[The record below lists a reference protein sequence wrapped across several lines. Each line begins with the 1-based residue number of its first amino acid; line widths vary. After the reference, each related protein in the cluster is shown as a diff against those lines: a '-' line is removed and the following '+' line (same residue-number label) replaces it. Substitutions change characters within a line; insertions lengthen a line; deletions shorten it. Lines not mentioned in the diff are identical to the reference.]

1 MDWLKREKFW
11 CLGAICFGG
20 FVIAQSEFVID
31 LTNIERLGYSFI
43 KVDCIH
49 VQEKVTLQW
58 SCVLFWEHGVLLY
71 FTELEGKFTALYFC
85 YFAKSVTI
93 LLVSCKALVVYLGT
107 SFTFIIWFFTLS
119 ESLSAWFYIPPQLLD
134 VYRYRILWPYFVLFQ
149 FFVFLIMLMKHKT
162 IFWIIFSSLCFQ
174 KLVFIITSLEAPLE
188 SLKKQFP
195 LGYLEHKY
203 TKTNFKT
210 Q

>member
-1 MDWLKREKFW
+1 
-11 CLGAICFGG
+11 
-20 FVIAQSEFVID
+20 
-31 LTNIERLGYSFI
+31 
-43 KVDCIH
+43 

-107 SFTFIIWFFTLS
+107 SFTFIIWFLTLS